1 MRILIYLVM
10 FLCTFT
16 LNSQKKTFTKKDSL
30 RGNISPDRSWW
41 DLQKYE
47 LDISVDILSKSISGS
62 NKIFYKVLENKTTMQ
77 IDLQKPMNILE
88 VKQGNHILITKR
100 IGDTYTIYLKKDQII
115 DSINHISIKFEGIPL
130 ATNSAPWRGGF
141 TWTKDEYGCD
151 FIGTSCQGDGAS
163 LWWPCKDHPYDK
175 PDKGIELFYTVP
187 QNLVAVGN
195 GRLIQTSIDTIKKTK
210 TYHWKVINPINNYAV
225 QMSIGNYINYRN
237 NYKGES
243 GIINCDYY
251 ILKQNFSKAKSQF
264 MQVDKMLEA
273 FEFWFGPYPF
283 YEDSYKIVEAPYLGM
298 EHQSAISYGNNYKNG
313 YRGTDLSGTG
323 WGLKFDFIIIHESGH
338 EWFGNNITNKDIADM
353 WIHESFTNYSEA
365 MYLEY
370 FYGKKAANEYLIGIR
385 KNILNDKP
393 IIGNYNVNNRGSED
407 MYYKGANM
415 LQNIRYTIANDET
428 WRLLLRGLNQV
439 FYHQTVTTKEI
450 ENYISDFTGIDF
462 SKVFDQYLRTTQIPT
477 LEYKIHKKNIKYR
490 WTNCIENFDMPLY
503 CYLNKRQIK
512 ITPNTKWQRLKI
524 NYKIDKFTID
534 KNYYINL
541 KVD

>member
-1 MRILIYLVM
+1 MKNSIYLVM
-10 FLCTFT
+10 LLCSFA
-16 LNSQKKTFTKKDSL
+16 LNSQNKTFTQKDSL
-30 RGNISPDRSWW
+30 RGSITLDRSWW

-47 LDISVDILSKSISGS
+47 LNISVDILSKSITGS
-62 NKIFYKVLENKTTMQ
+62 NKIFYKVLKSNTSMQ
-77 IDLQKPMNILE
+77 IDLQKPMIILE
-88 VKQGNHILITKR
+88 VKQDNQTLTTKR
-100 IGDTYTIYLKKDQII
+100 VGDTYTIYLKKDQII
-115 DSINHISIKFEGIPL
+115 DSIYNVSIKFEGTPL
-130 ATNSAPWRGGF
+130 ETSEAPWLGGF
-141 TWTKDEYGCD
+141 TWTKDEYGYD
-151 FIGTSCQGDGAS
+151 FIATACQGDGAS
-163 LWWPCKDHPYDK
+163 LWWPCKDHLYDK
-175 PDKGIELFYTVP
+175 PDKGMELFYTVP
-187 QNLVAVGN
+187 KNLVAVGN
-195 GRLIQTSIDTIKKTK
+195 GRLVETLLDTLNKTK

-225 QMSIGNYINYRN
+225 QMSIGNYVSYHN
-237 NYKGES
+237 NYNGEA

-264 MQVDKMLEA
+264 KQVDKMLEA

-313 YRGTDLSGTG
+313 YQGRDLSGTG

-365 MYLEY
+365 MYLEH
-370 FYGKKAANEYLIGIR
+370 FYGRKAANEYLIGIR

-393 IIGNYNVNNRGSED
+393 IIGKYNVNNRGSED

-415 LQNIRYTIANDET
+415 LQNIRYTIANDGT
-428 WRLLLRGLNQV
+428 WRLLLRGLNQA
-439 FYHQTVTTKEI
+439 FYHQAVTTKEI
-450 ENYISDFTGIDF
+450 ENYISSFTQIDF

-477 LEYKIHKKNIKYR
+477 LEYKINKQYIKYR
-490 WTNCIENFDMPLY
+490 WTNCIQNFDMPLY

-512 ITPNTKWQRLKI
+512 IAPKTKWQKLKTNNKI
-524 NYKIDKFTID
+524 NTFNID
-534 KNYYINL
+534 KNYYINI